1 MNRSILFLLGCIA
14 ISLSSCTAIGDVFKA
29 GAWTAVIG
37 IIIVV
42 AIIFWIVSKVRGG
55 GSNNTNS

>member
-1 MNRSILFLLGCIA
+1 MNRVILFLLACIT
-14 ISLSSCTAIGDVFKA
+14 ISLSSCDAIGGIFKA

-42 AIIFWIVSKVRGG
+42 AIIFWIISKVRGG
-55 GSNNTNS
+55 GNSKS